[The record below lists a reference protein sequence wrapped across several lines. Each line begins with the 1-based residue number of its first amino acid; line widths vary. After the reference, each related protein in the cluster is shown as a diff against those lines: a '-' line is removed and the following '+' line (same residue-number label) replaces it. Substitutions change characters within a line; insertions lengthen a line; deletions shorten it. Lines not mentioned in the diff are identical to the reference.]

1 MLLVAF
7 EAIYS
12 IKMRL
17 QLGVVWQAR
26 GIGGGK
32 CHWVAL
38 QCLVAQSFAHT
49 CNIDSL
55 LIVVIAF
62 SCHWMSSQRRARQCD
77 CCGCNLS
84 ATKCEKR
91 VKWIKRVKK
100 YAKIYLYIH
109 MYIYILVC
117 IYVCDKLLAFGKIHL
132 KLFVCMYACTWQVA
146 NNVASNFAR
155 KYAHFSY

>member
-38 QCLVAQSFAHT
+38 QRLVAQSFAHT

-91 VKWIKRVKK
+91 VKCFICEN
-100 YAKIYLYIH
+100 IFI
-109 MYIYILVC
+109 YIYIYVYIFIYIC
-117 IYVCDKLLAFGKIHL
+117 IFIYMC
-132 KLFVCMYACTWQVA
+132 VCMC
-146 NNVASNFAR
+146 VASFWLLEKSIWNYLCACMR
-155 KYAHFSY
+155 AHDKWQTMLQAILLVNM